1 MIYINLLPVRDVQK
15 KEKLRYQILVAAL
28 SLGVVLLG
36 CGGLYASVALKIN
49 SQKKSISQTQNE
61 IKKLKKVI
69 GEVKHFKKLQKELQG
84 KLDVLQTLKESKSGP
99 VHMLD
104 ELARAIPDKLWLTSF
119 KESKGKITMGGI
131 GLNEQVV
138 AQFLQKLELS
148 PYYKKV
154 ELSITEQKKNK
165 QLKTQKFKVTCQS
178 DSPKRE
184 NRKIAKK

>member
-36 CGGLYASVALKIN
+36 CGGIYASVALKI
-49 SQKKSISQTQNE
+49 SSKKDSIAQTQKE

-69 GEVKHFKKLQKELQG
+69 GEVQHYKKLQQELQG
-84 KLDVLQTLKESKSGP
+84 KLNVLHKLKESKSGP

-104 ELARAIPDKLWLTSF
+104 ELVRAIPNKLWLTSF
-119 KESKGKITMGGI
+119 KESKGNITMDGV

-138 AQFLQKLELS
+138 AQFLQKLEMS

-165 QLKTQKFKVTCQS
+165 SLKIQKFKVTCQTET
-178 DSPKRE
+178 PKRE
-184 NRKIAKK
+184 NSKIAKK

>member
-15 KEKLRYQILVAAL
+15 KERLRNQVLVAAL

-36 CGGLYASVALKIN
+36 CGGIYTSVALKI
-49 SQKKSISQTQNE
+49 SSKKESIVRTQKE

-69 GEVKHFKKLQKELQG
+69 GEVRHFKKLKKELQG
-84 KLDVLQTLKESKSGP
+84 KLDVLAKLKESKSGP

-104 ELARAIPDKLWLTSF
+104 ELVRATPKKLWLTSF
-119 KESKGKITMGGI
+119 KESKGSITMNGI
-131 GLNEQVV
+131 GLNEQAV
-138 AQFLQKLELS
+138 AQFLQKLEMS

-165 QLKTQKFKVTCQS
+165 QLKIQKFKVTCQS
-178 DSPKRE
+178 ENPKRE
-184 NRKIAKK
+184 NSKIAKK